1 MEHRIA
7 LRRNMAQSLFEH
19 GQITTT
25 LPKAKN
31 LRPFA
36 ERLILLAVRARSSQ
50 ANDPAGALRARRRI
64 EALLGDRAII
74 PKEHGDAYA
83 AMSDAHRAKSLRMG
97 SGRRYRTGEPRGRL
111 EFTAE
116 SVLHRLIEKVASK
129 FTDRPGGYTRIMRLS
144 DTRIGDSS
152 PLAVIQLVG
161 DEQPPGAVAK
171 PKKSARKRRAD
182 GRYALAI
189 ASSKKRSAKFR
200 DSEAEAVSQA

>member
-36 ERLILLAVRARSSQ
+36 ERLILIAVRARSLQS
-50 ANDPAGALRARRRI
+50 NDPAGALRARRRI
-64 EALLGDRAII
+64 AALLGDRAII
-74 PKEHGDAYA
+74 PKEHRGTYA
-83 AMSDAHRAKSLRMG
+83 AMSDAQRAKSLRMV
-97 SGRRYRTGEPRGRL
+97 SGRRFRTGEPRGRL

-116 SVLHRLIEKVASK
+116 SVMHRLVERVAAK
-129 FTDRPGGYTRIMRLS
+129 FSDRPGGYTRIVRLS
-144 DTRIGDSS
+144 ETRIGDSS
-152 PLAVIQLVG
+152 PLAVLQLVG

-189 ASSKKRSAKFR
+189 AASKKRSSKPR
-200 DSEAEAVSQA
+200 ETEAEAAAQS